1 MTPLISGLASLA
13 SLLFNASQSG
23 TGKAAAPPQRNG
35 EAADA
40 GPAALVRWSPEAR
53 GLAGQGA
60 LGAES
65 ASALTRRVG
74 RSAQSPSGVEGQ
86 GTVSRQDFQALL
98 VGFGA
103 TEQQTQQLA
112 SRFDIDQNG
121 SISQEEFQKG
131 LARAASDRTGDALSQ
146 VLLGLLD
153 ARGNGDGRV
162 DQKELSA
169 LTGAFARAE
178 HPARSA

>member
-23 TGKAAAPPQRNG
+23 AGKPPVPQRNG
-35 EAADA
+35 ESADG

-65 ASALTRRVG
+65 ASVLTRRVG
-74 RSAQSPSGVEGQ
+74 LSAQSPSGRDAP
-86 GTVSRQDFQALL
+86 GTVSRQDFQDLL

-112 SRFDIDQNG
+112 SRFDTDQNG
-121 SISQEEFQKG
+121 QISEEEFHKG
-131 LARAASDRTGDALSQ
+131 LARAAEDVAGDALSQ
-146 VLLGLLD
+146 VLLGLID
-153 ARGNGDGRV
+153 AKGNADGRV
-162 DQKELSA
+162 DSKELAA

-178 HPARSA
+178 HGARAA